1 MQRDADQARRVELVL
16 QQLDALP
23 TLSPIA
29 VRIVEL
35 TTDDRA
41 RAEDVIEL
49 VSSDPALAGRVLQA
63 SRRADRARG
72 EHITTVDRAVLHLGF
87 DAVRSAALSLQV
99 FELFDG
105 PIDTAAE
112 RAADE
117 TASSEIGG
125 FDRIDF
131 WRHCLATACLGQLLA
146 ARCRAHRINPAEA
159 FLAGLLHDLGALALH
174 VVLPRSMDRVCRIAA
189 SQGLSLG
196 AACATVIGV
205 PVTTAGKRLAE
216 RWRLPHSLTDVLW
229 LHGQRYDSLPDL
241 PHRPLIALVTLADML
256 ARSRYIPFAGHGP
269 RDESPDELCER
280 LGLDR
285 NDIDA
290 AAEQLAAAVAQR
302 MRVLGL
308 DECDEASPEAL
319 LRALGRA
326 NQSLGRTQADLRRRA
341 EVSHRLSRTLE
352 RIIRFHESTA
362 SDDSLFTVLER
373 VVQSARETF
382 MPPAEITGTGFCA
395 MLVRE
400 TANRETNAESWQLI
414 QFSSESR
421 AMRSDLVAL
430 PGESLQVGGAHVF
443 DDATQLSIRSLG
455 LLPWLTDYLG
465 DARDLRDVR
474 LLPLRTG
481 GECIGVLLHEGAP
494 DADAG
499 NARRSDLQAMTSM
512 WARAIASAIQHD
524 AVRRLGEELADANR
538 MLIEMQDALA
548 RKQAAAALGEVIAG
562 AAHEM
567 NNPLTIISG
576 RCQQLASELA
586 GSSHASMATQVVA
599 QAHRLSDMLSALR
612 EMAESA
618 APRRRDFDLAE
629 IVQKTAGRFREP
641 ASGKVESPPSITVL
655 MPPDLP
661 VVHLDPSFVQRAL
674 EELIRNAQESK
685 GSRHIEVVVQIEAPD
700 DRLMIRIRDDGAGL
714 SPHALTHAFEPFFSE
729 KPAGRQP
736 GLGLSRARRF
746 VQAHGGVL
754 TLTNVPKN
762 AGAGETVVGGAEAT
776 IRFDHWKAAQ
786 HSASPARKAA

>member
-35 TTDDRA
+35 TTDERA

-105 PIDTAAE
+105 QIDTAVE
-112 RAADE
+112 RTADDP
-117 TASSEIGG
+117 ASPHIGE
-125 FDRIDF
+125 FDRIGF
-131 WRHCLATACLGQLLA
+131 WRHCLATACLSQLLA
-146 ARCRAHRINPAEA
+146 SRCRAHRINPAEA

-174 VVLPRSMDRVCRIAA
+174 VVLPRSMDRVCRIAE

-196 AACATVIGV
+196 AACAAVIGV

-216 RWRLPHSLTDVLW
+216 RWRLPRSLTDVLW

-256 ARSRYIPFAGHGP
+256 ARARYIPFAGHGP
-269 RDESPDELCER
+269 RDESADELCER

-285 NDIDA
+285 NDTDA
-290 AAEQLAAAVAQR
+290 TAEQLAAAVAQR

-308 DECDEASPEAL
+308 DECEEASPDAL

-326 NQSLGRTQADLRRRA
+326 NQSLGRTQAELRRRA
-341 EVSHRLSRTLE
+341 EISHRLSRTLE

-362 SDDSLFTVLER
+362 SDDSLITVLER

-382 MPPAEITGTGFCA
+382 MPPAEITGGFCA

-400 TANRETNAESWQLI
+400 AASRETTAESWQLI
-414 QFSSESR
+414 QFNSESR
-421 AMRSDLVAL
+421 AMRSDLVTL
-430 PGESLQVGGAHVF
+430 PGESLQPGGAHVF
-443 DDATQLSIRSLG
+443 DDAAQLSVRSLG

-474 LLPLRTG
+474 LLPLRSG
-481 GECIGVLLHEGAP
+481 GECIAVLLHEGAP

-512 WARAIASAIQHD
+512 WARAIASAIQQD
-524 AVRRLGEELADANR
+524 AVQRLGEELADANR

-586 GSSHASMATQVVA
+586 GSTHANIASQVAA

-612 EMAESA
+612 EMAEA
-618 APRRRDFDLAE
+618 AMPRRQDFDLADV
-629 IVQKTAGRFREP
+629 IQKAVDKFREP
-641 ASGKVESPPSITVL
+641 ANSKIEANPSITVL
-655 MPPDLP
+655 VPSDLP
-661 VVHLDPSFVQRAL
+661 PVHLDPSFVQRAL

-754 TLTNVPKN
+754 TLTNVPKP
-762 AGAGETVVGGAEAT
+762 AGVGETAVGGAEAT

-786 HSASPARKAA
+786 HSAPPARKAA